1 MLHNN
6 NTIKLDL
13 IKYLCDGNP
22 QLNSKD
28 LPTDKSLVEMGYL
41 DSFGIVDTIVYLENK
56 YKIKIQDEEI
66 NKENIGSI
74 DKMVDLILNKLNK

>member
-6 NTIKLDL
+6 NTIKVDL

-41 DSFGIVDTIVYLENK
+41 DSFGIVDTIFIL
-56 YKIKIQDEEI
+56 KINIKLKFRMKKLIKKIW
-66 NKENIGSI
+66 
-74 DKMVDLILNKLNK
+74 

>member
-6 NTIKLDL
+6 NTIKVDL

-41 DSFGIVDTIVYLENK
+41 DSFGIVDTIVYLE
-56 YKIKIQDEEI
+56 KI
-66 NKENIGSI
+66 
-74 DKMVDLILNKLNK
+74 